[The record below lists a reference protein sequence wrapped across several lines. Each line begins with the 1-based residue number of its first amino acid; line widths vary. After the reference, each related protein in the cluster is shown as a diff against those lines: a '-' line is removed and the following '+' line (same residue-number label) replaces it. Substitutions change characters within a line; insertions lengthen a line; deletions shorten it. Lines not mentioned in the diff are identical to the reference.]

1 VAHDGACRKANV
13 QRRLP
18 PLNALRAFEAAARH
32 LNFTRAA
39 EELGVTQ
46 TAVSHQVK
54 VLEERLA
61 FRLFRR
67 LNNVLML
74 TEKGEAYLPNIR
86 EAFDLLADSTDRLCG
101 AQDAR
106 TLTVSTLSNFALR
119 WLIPRLPRLQAL
131 QPDLDICIFT
141 SIRDAD
147 FMREDIDVAVRL
159 GDDWPGL
166 NCDYLFGSEIF
177 PVCSPALLARRPI
190 REAADLA
197 GHTLLHVVTSA
208 DDWSLWLTAAGA
220 PDVATTRG
228 PRFDSYAL
236 ALEAAAHGCGVAMG
250 RRAFVQADLETGSLV
265 APLALRFQ
273 RSQAWYFLWPK
284 GRVSRKSMLFRT
296 WLLKEAALTRDA
308 AEMIVPHPMPATE
321 PGQPPPAVS
330 SRRRRGAPPQ
340 PAQRRV

>member
-1 VAHDGACRKANV
+1 
-13 QRRLP
+13 
-18 PLNALRAFEAAARH
+18 LNALRAFEAAARH

-46 TAVSHQVK
+46 TAVSHHVRM
-54 VLEERLA
+54 LEERLT

-67 LNNVLML
+67 LNNALML
-74 TEKGEAYLPNIR
+74 TEKGEAYLPNVR
-86 EAFDLLADSTDRLCG
+86 EAFDLLAESTDRLCG
-101 AQDAR
+101 TQDVH
-106 TLTVSTLSNFALR
+106 TLTVSTLPNFALR
-119 WLIPRLPRLQAL
+119 WLIPRLPRFQAL

-141 SIRDAD
+141 SIREAD

-166 NCDYLFGSEIF
+166 NCDYLFSSEIF
-177 PVCSPALLARRPI
+177 PVCSPALLARRPM

-236 ALEAAAHGCGVAMG
+236 ALEAAAQGCGVAMG
-250 RRAFVQADLETGSLV
+250 RRAFVEADLGTGRLV
-265 APLALRFQ
+265 APLALRLK

-284 GRVSRKSMLFRT
+284 GRVSRKSMLFRS

-308 AEMIVPHPMPATE
+308 VEVVVLRPATAE
-321 PGQPPPAVS
+321 PSRPIAAAS
-330 SRRRRGAPPQ
+330 SKRRSGAAPRSV
-340 PAQRRV
+340 QRSV